1 MLLFLMI
8 KKPFTENALN
18 CANIV
23 TELGLCLIFPIISIF
38 LFDISSKTRERI
50 DIFLIILV
58 NAIISSQM
66 LASLYTTSQILI
78 QKIRSRK
85 SAQINPDITIEQ
97 NKKMNVFITPAD
109 NDKRDFFD
117 NLGLNKINVSAE
129 QSCELSRLSEEEI
142 KPTLKKKK
150 GKL

>member
-1 MLLFLMI
+1 MI

-23 TELGLCLIFPIISIF
+23 TELGLCLVFPIISIF

-97 NKKMNVFITPAD
+97 NKK
-109 NDKRDFFD
+109 
-117 NLGLNKINVSAE
+117 
-129 QSCELSRLSEEEI
+129 
-142 KPTLKKKK
+142 
-150 GKL
+150 